1 MREAMTDLVRQ
12 KQMIEEHYAAFWSD
26 APDETLAA
34 QVTPDFVDHAMP
46 AGTPPGPGP
55 MLAWRKAMRAAFP
68 DMQVTVADA
77 VAEGDRVAVRAI
89 WRGTHQ
95 GPFQGL
101 AATGRIVAFEGM
113 VLWRLK
119 NGRLAERWAVIDLAA
134 VLRQLQS

>member
-1 MREAMTDLVRQ
+1 MIDLVRQ
-12 KQMIEEHYAAFWSD
+12 KCLIEEHYAAFWSD
-26 APDETLAA
+26 APDETLAGQFA
-34 QVTPDFVDHAMP
+34 PDFVDHAMP
-46 AGTPPGPGP
+46 AGTPSGPGP
-55 MLAWRKAMRAAFP
+55 VLALRKAMRAAFP

-77 VAEGDRVAVRAI
+77 VAEGDRVAVRAV

-101 AATGRIVAFEGM
+101 AATGRIVTFEGM
-113 VLWRLK
+113 VFWRLT